1 MRAFIV
7 IVLLVAVAIG
17 VTGFVRGWFSFSTS
31 SDGETAGITGTI
43 DRGKVK
49 QDRDAAFALFQSS
62 RDKYQ
67 QQADTDLKAMDRGMA
82 DLKAKAKN
90 GREVTKDSMNE
101 TIGVLDKKTEAAR
114 AELQQLKSATTE
126 NWEALKTHFSASMTE
141 LKGEYEQASKRF
153 MSELALTP

>member
-7 IVLLVAVAIG
+7 IVLLVAVGIG

-49 QDRDAAFALFQSS
+49 QDRDAALALFQSA

-82 DLKAKAKN
+82 DLKAKAKT
-90 GREVTKDSMNE
+90 GRDVTKDSMNE
-101 TIGVLDKKTEAAR
+101 TIVALDKKTEAAR
-114 AELQQLKSATTE
+114 TELQGLKSATTE
-126 NWEALKTHFSASMTE
+126 NWEGLKTHFGASMTE
-141 LKGEYEQASKRF
+141 LKSEYEQASKRF